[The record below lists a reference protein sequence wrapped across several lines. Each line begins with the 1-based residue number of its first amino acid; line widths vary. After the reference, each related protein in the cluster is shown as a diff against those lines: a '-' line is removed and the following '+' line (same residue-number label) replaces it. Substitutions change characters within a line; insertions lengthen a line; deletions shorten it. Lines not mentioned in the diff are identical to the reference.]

1 MEPHLKAKKIFNKF
15 YQIGNSIEW
24 TTNEETKQKA
34 GEYNEELGPEVEKF
48 WHEHAKRCALI
59 AVDEIIKSKQL
70 NYLFTK
76 EQIYCME
83 GTSDDRWIYETF
95 HKYWKKV
102 KQELKNMKYKNCKYG
117 K

>member
-1 MEPHLKAKKIFNKF
+1 MTPKDKAKKLFNRF
-15 YQIGNSIEW
+15 YQLSESIEW
-24 TTNEETKQKA
+24 TTDETIKQKA

-76 EQIYCME
+76 EQISCME

-102 KQELKNMKYKNCKYG
+102 KQEIQKL
-117 K
+117 